1 MQQPSPSDEQQ
12 RYKAAVTKMAKT
24 LVAAGHTAR
33 SLELAST
40 VNDAA
45 QKGYKAGYEAGVRAG
60 VEAAYRAGVE
70 QGFRLGRTHTLKR
83 QMASAEARSARRALS
98 K

>member
-24 LVAAGHTAR
+24 QAGYTAR

-40 VNDAA
+40 VADAA
-45 QKGYKAGYEAGVRAG
+45 QKTYKAGYEAGVFAPASKPRTAPASKRAFG
-60 VEAAYRAGVE
+60 WD
-70 QGFRLGRTHTLKR
+70 GRTR
-83 QMASAEARSARRALS
+83 
-98 K
+98 

>member
-24 LVAAGHTAR
+24 QAGYTAR

-40 VNDAA
+40 VTDAA
-45 QKGYKAGYEAGVRAG
+45 QKTYKAGYEAGVRAG

-70 QGFRLGRTHTLKR
+70 KGFRLGRTHTLKR
-83 QMASAEARSARRALS
+83 QMASAEARNAKRKLS
-98 K
+98 N